1 VNELIQ
7 SILVWLNVKPQGS
20 KLKQVLA
27 KRDEICKQIEEGIK
41 EADRE
46 RDAIMLEIR
55 RLEEESLS
63 LTADISSATKLKCA
77 ISG

>member
-1 VNELIQ
+1 MNELIQ
-7 SILVWLNVKPQGS
+7 TILVWLNVKPQGS

-27 KRDEICKQIEEGIK
+27 KRDEICKQIEEGVQ

-46 RDAIMLEIR
+46 RDEIMLEIR
-55 RLEEESLS
+55 KLEDESRS
-63 LTADISSATKLKCA
+63 LTADINSAVKLKCA